1 MKHVSNILPEI
12 LAAVLNTT
20 LNQYGWTLVEM
31 LDDQKVVVKDKQ
43 GNTVAVTDIGEFIER
58 LKQDQEQDQEQEQID

>member
-12 LAAVLNTT
+12 LAAILNTT
-20 LNQYGWTLVEM
+20 LSQYGWSLVEM

-43 GNTVAVTDIGEFIER
+43 GNVVTVNDIGELIER
-58 LKQDQEQDQEQEQID
+58 LKQEQDQG